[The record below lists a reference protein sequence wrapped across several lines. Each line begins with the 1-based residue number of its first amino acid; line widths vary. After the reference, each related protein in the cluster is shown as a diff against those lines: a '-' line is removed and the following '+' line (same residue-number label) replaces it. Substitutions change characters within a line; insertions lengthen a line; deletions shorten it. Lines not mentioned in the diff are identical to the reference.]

1 MRISTSVFTVCTL
14 TGLAAGLVFGSGH
27 AAEPGSPPSGAAGRP
42 ELQIGALEVGRV
54 LILGNSITL
63 HGPAEKIGWS
73 GNWGMAASAEDKD
86 FVHLLLGRLAKAAGG
101 QPQSLVRNIADF
113 ERQYTTYD
121 VAAGLK
127 PAIDF
132 EADLIVL
139 AIGEN
144 VAALK
149 TDDEKVAFRTA
160 VSRLLSTLRGQRQP
174 TVIVRSSFWADAA
187 KDEALK
193 GACDVAGG
201 VFVDIGALG
210 RDESNYARSERK
222 IEHAGVAAHPG
233 DKGMQAIADA
243 LWKSIEAKSAAK

>member
-1 MRISTSVFTVCTL
+1 MRISTSLFTVCSL
-14 TGLAAGLVFGSGH
+14 AGLAAGLVFGSGY
-27 AAEPGSPPSGAAGRP
+27 AAEPASPPSDAARRP
-42 ELQIGALEVGRV
+42 ELQIGALQVGRV

-63 HGPAEKIGWS
+63 HGPAEQIGWS

-86 FVHLLLGRLAKAAGG
+86 FVHLLLGRLVKAAGG

-113 ERQYTTYD
+113 ERQYATYD

-127 PAIDF
+127 PAIEF

-144 VAALK
+144 VAALQS
-149 TDDEKVAFRTA
+149 DDEKVAFRTA
-160 VSRLLSTLRGQRQP
+160 VSGLLSKLKGQRQP

-187 KDEALK
+187 KDETLRA
-193 GACDVAGG
+193 ACETAGG

-210 RDESNYARSERK
+210 RDEANYARSERK

-233 DKGMQAIADA
+233 DRGMQAIADA
-243 LWKSIEAKSAAK
+243 LWKSIKAKAGE

>member
-1 MRISTSVFTVCTL
+1 MVCTL
-14 TGLAAGLVFGSGH
+14 AGIAAGLVFGSGH
-27 AAEPGSPPSGAAGRP
+27 AAEPGSPPPDAAGRP
-42 ELQIGALEVGRV
+42 ELRIGALPVGRV

-73 GNWGMAASAEDKD
+73 GNWGMAASAEGKD
-86 FVHLLLGRLAKAAGG
+86 FVHVLLGRLAKAAEG

-113 ERQYTTYD
+113 ERQYATYD

-144 VAALK
+144 VPGFK
-149 TDDEKVAFRTA
+149 SDDEKAAFTTA
-160 VSRLLSTLRGQRQP
+160 VSGLLSKLKGQRQP

-187 KDEALK
+187 KDESLRA
-193 GACDVAGG
+193 ACETAGG
-201 VFVDIGALG
+201 VFVDIGVLG
-210 RDESNYARSERK
+210 RDEANYARSERK
-222 IEHAGVAAHPG
+222 IEHAGVAVHPG

-243 LWKSIEAKSAAK
+243 LWKAIETQAGEK